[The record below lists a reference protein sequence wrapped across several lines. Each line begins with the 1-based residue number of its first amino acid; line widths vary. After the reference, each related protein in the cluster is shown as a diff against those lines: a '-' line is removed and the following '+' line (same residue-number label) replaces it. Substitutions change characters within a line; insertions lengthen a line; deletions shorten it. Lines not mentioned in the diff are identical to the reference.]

1 MTAPDPHNPRPSSAP
16 DDPEATGGL
25 DPPAGAASALVLAGY
40 EALEKL
46 AEGGMGVVYRAF
58 DPLLKRL
65 VALKMIRA
73 DLVLPDRL
81 GRFRKE
87 AEALARLQHPHIV
100 GVYGW
105 QEAAGRP
112 VLVLEYVAGGSLEQR
127 LTRQRLSLAESVRL
141 VAVLAR
147 AVQAAHQAG
156 VVHRDL
162 KPANVL
168 MAPPVEG
175 NSGTVAGGFPKV
187 SDFGLAYL
195 ASSDALALH
204 QATPEN
210 APSLPASDDTRV
222 TATGEVV
229 GTPAYMAPEQA
240 GGQLKQ
246 VGPAAD
252 VWALGVILYRCLS
265 GRMPFPGGNVLET
278 IDWIKTRPPEPL
290 WEHAPAVPEVL
301 VSLCLRC
308 LDKDPAR
315 RPSAAEL
322 ALRLEQLAA
331 SERLS
336 PGEQQ
341 LLPPA
346 DEPRLPILPDWRDL
360 SLQGEEIAPRP
371 AEPVVP
377 ADLCELP
384 AKLHAVQPEEEPAP
398 EVQEEELEEWAA
410 ALLLSSPARA
420 AADRP
425 PENEVVRKRLRKRK
439 KNRAAG
445 WSRPLSGPGKL
456 VVAAGVLLGLG
467 AFVLLA
473 VALIAR
479 LMHGR

>member
-1 MTAPDPHNPRPSSAP
+1 MTAPDPHDPRTSSAP
-16 DDPEATGGL
+16 DDPEATGGI
-25 DPPAGAASALVLAGY
+25 DPPAGPAPLLVLTGY

-58 DPLLKRL
+58 DPLLKRH

-100 GVYGW
+100 GLYGW
-105 QEAAGRP
+105 QEQAGQP

-195 ASSDALALH
+195 ASSDALAH
-204 QATPEN
+204 QAAPES
-210 APSLPASDDTRV
+210 APSLLAGDDTRV

-246 VGPAAD
+246 VGPPAD
-252 VWALGVILYRCLS
+252 VWALGVVLYRCLS

-278 IDWIKTRPPEPL
+278 IDWIKTRPPEPI
-290 WEHAPAVPEVL
+290 WDHAPAVPEAL

-315 RPSAAEL
+315 RPAAAEL
-322 ALRLEQLAA
+322 ALHLEQLAA
-331 SERLS
+331 GARLAT
-336 PGEQQ
+336 GEPVRV
-341 LLPPA
+341 PPP

-360 SLQGEEIAPRP
+360 SLQGEEVAPRP
-371 AEPVVP
+371 AEPVAP
-377 ADLCELP
+377 ADLPGQPQKALT
-384 AKLHAVQPEEEPAP
+384 VQPEEEPAR
-398 EVQEEELEEWAA
+398 EVGEEELEEWAA
-410 ALLLSSPARA
+410 ALLLSSPSRV

-425 PENEVVRKRLRKRK
+425 QEPELVRKRIRKRK
-439 KNRAAG
+439 KNKPAG
-445 WSRPLSGPGKL
+445 WLKSLSATGRL
-456 VVAAGVLLGLG
+456 VVAAGVLFAVAAFLLVALGLI
-467 AFVLLA
+467 FR
-473 VALIAR
+473 LI
-479 LMHGR
+479 HGR